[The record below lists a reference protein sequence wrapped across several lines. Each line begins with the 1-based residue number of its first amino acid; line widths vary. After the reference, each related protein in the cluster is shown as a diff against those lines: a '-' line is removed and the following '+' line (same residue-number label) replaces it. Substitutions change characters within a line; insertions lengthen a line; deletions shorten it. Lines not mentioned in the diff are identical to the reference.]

1 MPATSTAV
9 PCVRA
14 CTYVCMLCVHTC
26 VCVSVKLIQQ
36 IFKCFH
42 HVMFLKHT
50 NDKKLVTATNRAYVW
65 FIEHIGIALVIAT
78 PFGVLL

>member
-1 MPATSTAV
+1 M
-9 PCVRA
+9 CVCFA
-14 CTYVCMLCVHTC
+14 CTH

-42 HVMFLKHT
+42 HVMFLNHT